1 MLITRCSTYKTNI
14 WFLPFTSC
22 HLSLILAPHSLGIFS
37 TLKLVKTSAIW
48 HRTRYMHFTS
58 VMLITLMTHTFM
70 SFLFA
75 SLSPAHSWGHI
86 VNTTGSYSF
95 CIYWFKL
102 HTVTPGHTAELFFSL
117 VWCFICPFLS
127 FLLSFFFDCR
137 VSKYSLLIQMSSCK
151 W

>member
-1 MLITRCSTYKTNI
+1 MLITRCSTSKTHV

-22 HLSLILAPHSLGIFS
+22 HLSLILVPHSLGIFS

-48 HRTRYMHFTS
+48 HRTSYMHFTS

-86 VNTTGSYSF
+86 VNTTGSYSLSVF
-95 CIYWFKL
+95 IDLNYIQLLQDIQLNSFSHWFG
-102 HTVTPGHTAELFFSL
+102 VLFA
-117 VWCFICPFLS
+117 CFFLS
-127 FLLSFFFDCR
+127 FLFFFFFDCR
-137 VSKYSLLIQMSSCK
+137 VSKYSLLN
-151 W
+151 